1 MPLEETLDFLMGAE
15 ADGHGETPPYRGIE
29 AMAKCGGREGR
40 NSRTSNDRTRT
51 QEDPPLTFL
60 KISR

>member
-15 ADGHGETPPYRGIE
+15 ADGHGETPPYRGID

-40 NSRTSNDRTRT
+40 NSRTS
-51 QEDPPLTFL
+51 
-60 KISR
+60 